1 MVITVPGNYL
11 FLDCPKQKDELVCPV
26 TKDIFIENLEESNT
40 SLTGMNNIHYL
51 DYTYEIKSGE
61 IPMISEINRLY
72 ENVVKEDIYVGI
84 TKCLTNYT
92 ELKTYVIYET
102 NVTNIKKVKAS
113 LKLTIEGANSE
124 IGCRLVKH
132 EINPLY
138 LMCEI
143 SYPDTIS
150 IKEITEE
157 KVFNN
162 INVKYNFRIQPYKF
176 EKFNVNENV
185 NRGKIPLIYLEI
197 FDFSKK
203 DELDF
208 YVYSPY
214 PENVKGLSYNE
225 NGDKLKCKQNNKIT
239 I

>member
-1 MVITVPGNYL
+1 MIT
-11 FLDCPKQKDELVCPV
+11 
-26 TKDIFIENLEESNT
+26 
-40 SLTGMNNIHYL
+40 
-51 DYTYEIKSGE
+51 
-61 IPMISEINRLY
+61 EINILY
-72 ENVVKEDIYVGI
+72 KNVVKEDIYVGI

-92 ELKTYVIYET
+92 ELMTYVVYET
-102 NVTNIKKVKAS
+102 NVTNIKRVKAS
-113 LKLTIEGANSE
+113 LTLPAKPNYE
-124 IGCRLVKH
+124 INCRLVKH

-138 LMCEI
+138 LMCEVNWA
-143 SYPDTIS
+143 DTVS
-150 IKEITEE
+150 LKEITQEIIFRE
-157 KVFNN
+157 